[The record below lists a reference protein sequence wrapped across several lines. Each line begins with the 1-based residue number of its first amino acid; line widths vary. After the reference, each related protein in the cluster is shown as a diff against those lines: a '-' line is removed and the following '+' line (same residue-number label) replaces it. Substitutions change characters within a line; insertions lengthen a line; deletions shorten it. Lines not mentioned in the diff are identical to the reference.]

1 MGEKHMRMFLNDVWN
16 IFVGTLG
23 RIWIIVG
30 EKAEWKKAG
39 GVKLD
44 KMHSFNKIL

>member
-1 MGEKHMRMFLNDVWN
+1 MGEKHMPMFLNNVW
-16 IFVGTLG
+16 TLG